1 MRIRRKSPSGRARLQ
16 AIIDK
21 PVLGARDA
29 RIAAIAGSAGLHALA
44 VLVVMQTDWS
54 RLPDLPMRPLQA
66 FVLREPWPP
75 LEPAFES
82 AVEPAPQ
89 PAPPSDADEDEQ
101 AVAPEA
107 PPETESGPQV
117 AELPADDEVS
127 GIEDEAPDID
137 WEARIPEAVV
147 YLRREAERERRYRGF
162 GYPAYPQTLPESSS
176 SVPSVPTGRPP
187 PSRDVPLATTPQ
199 AEGGL
204 SFAGSC
210 YTADHHPASTLGN
223 MYRLTSAG
231 VYCRGRTRPAE
242 VRDDL
247 FEDIKP
253 DYLR

>member
-1 MRIRRKSPSGRARLQ
+1 VP
-16 AIIDK
+16 
-21 PVLGARDA
+21 GARDA
-29 RIAAIAGSAGLHALA
+29 RIAAVAGSAGLHALV
-44 VLVVMQTDWS
+44 VLVVMQTEWS
-54 RLPDLPMRPLQA
+54 RPPDLPMRPLEA

-75 LEPAFES
+75 IEPAFEP
-82 AVEPAPQ
+82 AVEPALA
-89 PAPPSDADEDEQ
+89 PAPPSDAGEAEP
-101 AVAPEA
+101 AVAA
-107 PPETESGPQV
+107 ATPPETESGPEG
-117 AELPADDEVS
+117 AELPADDDEVS
-127 GIEDEAPDID
+127 AAEDEAPAPDVD
-137 WEARIPEAVV
+137 WGARIPEAVV
-147 YLRREAERERRYRGF
+147 YLRQETERERRYRGF

-187 PSRDVPLATTPQ
+187 PSREVPLATTPQ